1 MKFLDITDTLFN
13 GVQASSHIEFDHEKI
28 FYCEDDISG
37 LKSIIAI
44 HSSKSGP
51 AIGGCRFR
59 QYQTYE
65 EGLTDV
71 LRLSRGMTEKNN
83 AADIPF
89 GGGKAIIFSDKP
101 KSTELLVAFA
111 SFLNQL
117 EGIYYSAE
125 DMGISLADIQLV
137 GKHTPYVFDNV
148 DPGSYTAKGIF
159 YSIQVALKF
168 YLQKDIKDSII
179 SLQGAGSVG
188 SELAKL
194 LGDMG
199 ATIYVQDIDQVKL
212 QQLSTE
218 NIHIVE
224 DALTQECDLLSPC
237 AVGGIF
243 TESSIQNLGCKI
255 IAGGANNQLLNPT
268 IDSHL
273 HKKGIRYIPDVLINS
288 GGVIGLTKDIL
299 KRNDLQIEDDLKLI
313 GKRALDSMSFA
324 KANNMSVLEAIDGL
338 LI

>member
-125 DMGISLADIQLV
+125 DMGISLEDIQLV

-218 NIHIVE
+218 NIYIVE

>member
-44 HSSKSGP
+44 HSSKLGP

-59 QYQTYE
+59 HYQTYE

-125 DMGISLADIQLV
+125 DMGISLEDIKLV

>member
-125 DMGISLADIQLV
+125 DMGISLEDIQLV

-243 TESSIQNLGCKI
+243 TESSIQNLGC
-255 IAGGANNQLLNPT
+255 
-268 IDSHL
+268 
-273 HKKGIRYIPDVLINS
+273 
-288 GGVIGLTKDIL
+288 
-299 KRNDLQIEDDLKLI
+299 
-313 GKRALDSMSFA
+313 
-324 KANNMSVLEAIDGL
+324 
-338 LI
+338 

>member
-89 GGGKAIIFSDKP
+89 GGGKAIIFDDKP

-125 DMGISLADIQLV
+125 DMGISLEDIQLV

>member
-1 MKFLDITDTLFN
+1 MKFLDITNTLFN
-13 GVQASSHIEFDHEKI
+13 GIDASNHVEFDHEKI
-28 FYCEDDISG
+28 FYCQDDISG

-59 QYQTYE
+59 HYQTYE

-89 GGGKAIIFSDKP
+89 GGGKAIIFNDQP
-101 KSTELLVAFA
+101 KSTDLLKAFA
-111 SFLNQL
+111 SFLNYL

-125 DMGISLADIQLV
+125 DMGVSLQDIKLV
-137 GKHTPYVFDNV
+137 GKYTPYVFDNV

-159 YSIQVALKF
+159 YSIQSALKF
-168 YLQKDIKDSII
+168 YLQKDIKDSVI

-188 SELAKL
+188 SQLANL
-194 LGDMG
+194 LGEMG
-199 ATIYVQDIDQVKL
+199 ATIYIQDIDQDKL
-212 QQLSTE
+212 KNLSTTS
-218 NIHIVE
+218 IHIVE
-224 DALTQECDLLSPC
+224 NALTQECDLLSPC

-255 IAGGANNQLLNPT
+255 IAGGANNQLLTPS
-268 IDSHL
+268 IDSDL
-273 HKKGIRYIPDVLINS
+273 YKKGIHYIPDVLINS

-299 KRNDLQIEDDLKLI
+299 NRSDLQIEEDLKLI

-324 KANNMSVLEAIDGL
+324 KVNNMSVLDAINGL

>member
-125 DMGISLADIQLV
+125 DMGISLEDIQLV

-268 IDSHL
+268 IDSYL

>member
-125 DMGISLADIQLV
+125 DMGISLEDIQLV

-188 SELAKL
+188 SKLAKL

>member
-125 DMGISLADIQLV
+125 DMGISLEDIQLV

-313 GKRALDSMSFA
+313 GKRALNSMSFA

>member
-1 MKFLDITDTLFN
+1 MKFLDITDTSFN
-13 GVQASSHIEFDHEKI
+13 GVQVSRHIEFDHEKI

-125 DMGISLADIQLV
+125 DMGISLEDIQLV

>member
-111 SFLNQL
+111 SFLNKL

-125 DMGISLADIQLV
+125 DMGISLEDIQLV

>member
-125 DMGISLADIQLV
+125 DMGISLEDIQLV

-313 GKRALDSMSFA
+313 GKRALDYMSIA

>member
-13 GVQASSHIEFDHEKI
+13 GIQASTHIEFDHEKI
-28 FYCEDDISG
+28 FYCEDDVSG

-44 HSSKSGP
+44 HSSKLGP

-59 QYQTYE
+59 HYQTYE

-71 LRLSRGMTEKNN
+71 LRLSRGMTEKNK

-89 GGGKAIIFSDKP
+89 GGGKAIIFSDQP
-101 KSTELLVAFA
+101 KSTELLIAFA
-111 SFLNQL
+111 AFLNQL

-125 DMGISLADIQLV
+125 DMGISLEDIKLV

-324 KANNMSVLEAIDGL
+324 KANNISVLDAINGL

>member
-1 MKFLDITDTLFN
+1 MKFLEITDTLFN
-13 GVQASSHIEFDHEKI
+13 GVQASTHIEFDHEKI
-28 FYCEDDISG
+28 FYCEDGISG

-59 QYQTYE
+59 HYETYE

-125 DMGISLADIQLV
+125 DMGISLEDIQLV

-212 QQLSTE
+212 QQLSAE

>member
-1 MKFLDITDTLFN
+1 MKFLDITNTLFN
-13 GVQASSHIEFDHEKI
+13 GIDASNHVEFDHEKI
-28 FYCEDDISG
+28 FYCQDDISG

-59 QYQTYE
+59 HYQTYQ

-89 GGGKAIIFSDKP
+89 GGGKAIIFNDQP
-101 KSTELLVAFA
+101 KSTDLLEAFA
-111 SFLNQL
+111 SFLNYL

-125 DMGISLADIQLV
+125 DMGISLQDIKLV
-137 GKHTPYVFDNV
+137 GKYTPYVFDNV

-159 YSIQVALKF
+159 YSIQSALKF
-168 YLQKDIKDSII
+168 YLQKDIKDSVI

-188 SELAKL
+188 SQLANL
-194 LGDMG
+194 LGEMG
-199 ATIYVQDIDQVKL
+199 ATIYIQDIDQDKL
-212 QQLSTE
+212 KNLSTTS
-218 NIHIVE
+218 IHIVE
-224 DALTQECDLLSPC
+224 NALTQECDLLSPC

-255 IAGGANNQLLNPT
+255 IAGGANNQLLTPS
-268 IDSHL
+268 IDSDL
-273 HKKGIRYIPDVLINS
+273 YKKGIHYIPDVLINS

-299 KRNDLQIEDDLKLI
+299 NRSDLQIEEDLKLI

-324 KANNMSVLEAIDGL
+324 KVNNMSVLDAINGL

>member
-13 GVQASSHIEFDHEKI
+13 GIQASTHIEFDHEKI
-28 FYCEDDISG
+28 FYCEDYISG

-59 QYQTYE
+59 HYQTYE

-125 DMGISLADIQLV
+125 DMGISLEDIQLV

>member
-125 DMGISLADIQLV
+125 DMGISLEDIQLV

-299 KRNDLQIEDDLKLI
+299 KRNDLQIEEDLKLI

-324 KANNMSVLEAIDGL
+324 KGNNISVLDAIDDL

>member
-13 GVQASSHIEFDHEKI
+13 GVQASTHIEFDHEKI
-28 FYCEDDISG
+28 FYFEDNISG

-59 QYQTYE
+59 HYQTYE

-125 DMGISLADIQLV
+125 DMGISLEDIQLV

>member
-13 GVQASSHIEFDHEKI
+13 GVQASTHIEFDHEKI
-28 FYCEDDISG
+28 FYCEDDNSG

-59 QYQTYE
+59 HYETYE

-89 GGGKAIIFSDKP
+89 GGGKAIIFNDQP
-101 KSTELLVAFA
+101 KSTDLLEAFA
-111 SFLNQL
+111 SFLNYL

-125 DMGISLADIQLV
+125 DMGISLQDIKLV

-159 YSIQVALKF
+159 YSIQSALKF
-168 YLQKDIKDSII
+168 YLQKDIKDSVI

-188 SELAKL
+188 SQLANL
-194 LGDMG
+194 LGEMG
-199 ATIYVQDIDQVKL
+199 ATIYIQDIDQDKL
-212 QQLSTE
+212 KNLSTTS
-218 NIHIVE
+218 IHIVE
-224 DALTQECDLLSPC
+224 NALTQECDLLSPC

-255 IAGGANNQLLNPT
+255 IAGGANNQLLTPS
-268 IDSHL
+268 IDSDL
-273 HKKGIRYIPDVLINS
+273 YKKGIHYIPDVLINS

-299 KRNDLQIEDDLKLI
+299 NRSDLQIEEDLKLI

-324 KANNMSVLEAIDGL
+324 KVNNMSVLDAINGL